1 LTEHRDS
8 RSGKSLSKQ
17 VAGIG
22 CLVLLVPFIVIAS
35 PLILAFA
42 LWNHYDTIA
51 IRREFLKRWPG
62 KRGILVYSNSPNWGQ
77 YIEQNWL
84 PRIGSRFVLLNWS
97 ERARWAVERP
107 FEARVFR
114 TFGGDRNFN
123 PLAIIF
129 LERVPGATVRAWL
142 SSIRKRDL
150 LGVLAP
156 DRHNTAVIRFFQAFR
171 DFKHGK
177 DQLLRT
183 KEAELFSLCDDTD
196 GIPPK

>member
-51 IRREFLKRWPG
+51 IKREFLRRWPG

-84 PRIGSRFVLLNWS
+84 PRIGTKFVLLNWS
-97 ERARWAVERP
+97 ERSRWAVERS

-114 TFGGDRNFN
+114 RFAGDREFN
-123 PLAIIF
+123 PLAIVF
-129 LERVPGATVRAWL
+129 LQRVPGATIRAWL
-142 SSIRKRDL
+142 NSIQQREL

-177 DQLLRT
+177 DHLLRT
-183 KEAELFSLCDDTD
+183 REAELFSLCDDT
-196 GIPPK
+196 PAATPE